1 MQSPRQQQPLYETK
15 FAHEVRR
22 GGKINSAFQ
31 RSEYEP
37 LLTEMLTL
45 YIESSLAS
53 PLSGNIAVEVNPR
66 STVGDIIN
74 NFLHALQ
81 GDASV
86 SGLAVYDKHFNKLD
100 RNASVESQGIQEGTK
115 LYIGCDKSRLF
126 RPVHTVVV
134 STATIIIAVIL
145 FIVATVLFGATGGS
159 VPYDYG
165 IVIDAGSTHTEI
177 FLYYWSG
184 NKDKGTGVVN
194 QKESCEYEVGIASGI
209 DPENILRCVNNVT
222 SLVPKE
228 VTSPKLYL
236 GATGGMRLLNISH
249 PKEANLILMT
259 LKYALSTK
267 PVQVQTV
274 DIIQGE
280 DEALFSWIST
290 NFLNK
295 TLKESQVQDTFG
307 ALDLGGASTQYAYAE
322 KKGAKKNLST
332 VKELKLYGQEY
343 MVASESFLC
352 FGYYEALDRSE
363 AIMLMINERETLADP
378 CLPIGFNRTLEAKSF
393 SEKPC
398 VNNKHFSQ
406 WLQNDSSISQL
417 FITGASNYTLC
428 KKNVELV
435 LDEMKCEDFGF
446 NQCLKA
452 PKLGPLD
459 TKFMAF
465 SGFYYVVKFL
475 NATRSL
481 EDFIAATNDWCS
493 LTWNEIQ
500 QKVSK
505 SELHYV
511 SKYCF
516 AAIYIIELLTSKYG
530 FDSSTWANIE
540 FINQVGGADI
550 GWTLGYM
557 IKATN
562 DIPEESPSPPVIALG
577 IFVPL

>member
-1 MQSPRQQQPLYETK
+1 MHCSSVSSFTPDLSDLLPLPQLLDEK
-15 FAHEVRR
+15 IRR

-184 NKDKGTGVVN
+184 NKDKGTGVF
-194 QKESCEYEVGIASGI
+194 IASGI

-228 VTSPKLYL
+228 VTLPKLYL
-236 GATGGMRLLNISH
+236 GATGGMRLLNISN

-295 TLKESQVQDTFG
+295 TLKKSQVQDTFG

-322 KKGAKKNLST
+322 KKGTEKK
-332 VKELKLYGQEY
+332 
-343 MVASESFLC
+343 F
-352 FGYYEALDRSE
+352 
-363 AIMLMINERETLADP
+363 INESETLADP

-428 KKNVELV
+428 KKNLELV

-446 NQCLKA
+446 NQCLRA
-452 PKLGPLD
+452 PKLGHLD

-475 NATRSL
+475 NATGSL

-577 IFVPL
+577 IFVPLVIVSVVMIIVAVLILHNHFKRYIHHGHEKLLNI